1 MKCFSLAY
9 ILTEILLMRGLI
21 SDRELPH
28 LKPQYETSL
37 PVHKIEK
44 GLLLLYLSLGL
55 KEQRTFPS
63 GQHSPKEGEVL
74 GYS

>member
-9 ILTEILLMRGLI
+9 ILTEILLMRRLI

-28 LKPQYETSL
+28 LKPPYETSL
-37 PVHKIEK
+37 PAHKTQK
-44 GLLLLYLSLGL
+44 GLLLPYSSLGP

-63 GQHSPKEGEVL
+63 GQLSPKEGEVL